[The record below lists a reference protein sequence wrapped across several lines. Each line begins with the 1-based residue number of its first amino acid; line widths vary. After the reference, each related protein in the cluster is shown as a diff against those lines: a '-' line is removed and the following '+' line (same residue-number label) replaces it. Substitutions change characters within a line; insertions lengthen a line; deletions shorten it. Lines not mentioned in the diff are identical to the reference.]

1 MNTKSIFFGEF
12 IGTFIL
18 VFIGCGAVSLAVIY
32 AFFDSLL
39 EIALCWTF
47 GVTLGIYSSSK
58 LSGAHLNPA
67 VTIAFLAN
75 KKISITS
82 LWVYISA
89 QFLGALLA
97 GFILFLSI
105 ENEKKNML
113 AAARSH
119 RQRRFWTAISCP
131 SHPAAHA

>member
-39 EIALCWTF
+39 EITLCWTF

-67 VTIAFLAN
+67 VSIAFLAN

-82 LWVYISA
+82 SKN
-89 QFLGALLA
+89 
-97 GFILFLSI
+97 S
-105 ENEKKNML
+105 KK
-113 AAARSH
+113 
-119 RQRRFWTAISCP
+119 FSCL
-131 SHPAAHA
+131 